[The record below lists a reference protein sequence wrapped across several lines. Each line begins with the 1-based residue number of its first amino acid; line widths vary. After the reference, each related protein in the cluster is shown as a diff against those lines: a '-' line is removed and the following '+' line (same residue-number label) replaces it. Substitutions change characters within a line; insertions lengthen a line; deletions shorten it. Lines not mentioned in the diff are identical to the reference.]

1 MTTTPNHSE
10 ASPSAINPRYLL
22 GNEANRIFMASQT
35 YGFLDF
41 GRGFPTEQGGAG
53 WLNDDGSIDPEQGI
67 QTWITCRMT
76 HVYAIGKRL
85 GQVAGI
91 DGHDSPDDK

>member
-10 ASPSAINPRYLL
+10 ASPSATNPRYLL

-41 GRGFPTEQGGAG
+41 GRGSPPSRAAPAG
-53 WLNDDGSIDPEQGI
+53 SMTTAASTQTRESRPGSP
-67 QTWITCRMT
+67 
-76 HVYAIGKRL
+76 
-85 GQVAGI
+85 AG
-91 DGHDSPDDK
+91 